1 MTDQQGPPR
10 EPEFQS
16 PYTELEHLTGAEPL
30 PAMEDPSQPAA
41 TPPRSPLLTGLIV
54 GLLLVVGSIALFQ
67 FLGGDDGDDTAADVT
82 TTAAPTTTLAATE
95 GAGSTPTTA
104 DATTET
110 TAAPAVADYDPY
122 VATGDPIPIDRLTLE
137 VAAVGPLEFGTPA
150 ADSIGRLVTSL
161 GEPDQDDGPVVST
174 GAFGTCQGD
183 IERIVR
189 WGPFVAIVTVGADGT
204 ETFAGYR
211 LDFSYGDL
219 NSPATDLATLSGVK
233 AGDPVLRL
241 EQVYEAFD
249 LRYEVDADLG
259 NTFQLYSRN
268 SGALLLWGP
277 VTSSESNGIVLGIYA
292 PDVCGRA

>member
-1 MTDQQGPPR
+1 VTDHQEPPDG
-10 EPEFQS
+10 PEFQS
-16 PYTELEHLTGAEPL
+16 PYADLEDLTGAEPL
-30 PAMEDPSQPAA
+30 PVLEDPAQPAA

-54 GLLLVVGSIALFQ
+54 GLLLVVGSIAVFQ
-67 FLGGDDGDDTAADVT
+67 LLGGGDEDPEATGTTSTTVDDTTTSTIAPAAGVT
-82 TTAAPTTTLAATE
+82 PTTT
-95 GAGSTPTTA
+95 GS
-104 DATTET
+104 TTET
-110 TAAPAVADYDPY
+110 TTAVVAEFDAY
-122 VATGDPIPIDRLTLE
+122 VASGDPVPIDELTLA
-137 VAAVGPLEFGTPA
+137 VDGVGPIAFGTGA
-150 ADSIGRLVTSL
+150 ADSIGRLITSL

-174 GAFGTCQGD
+174 GAFGSCQGD

-189 WGPFVAIVTVGADGT
+189 WGPFVAVVIVDPSGS

-219 NSPATDLATLSGVK
+219 NSPATDLATLSGLR

-249 LRYEVDADLG
+249 LRYEVEAELG

-268 SGALLLWGP
+268 SGNLLLWGP

-292 PDVCGRA
+292 PDACDRF